1 MIHKLFGK
9 CCCFPFC
16 LRVACSTP
24 APTLSSCFPLK
35 WKKQNRE
42 ATLGSNTGSPNR
54 KAIRNAI
61 SPKSEVTIGT
71 QWEAIFSGDDGAG
84 GDDDAGGCLLGL
96 DHTVRARFLCTAM
109 SDEPLRSS
117 RFARTHRL
125 HSQSAFLPFVLRR
138 RTPLR
143 VVPAEMSRWLRER
156 ISRWMAPPRACSRSL
171 CAWAYRLVQTV
182 GS

>member
-1 MIHKLFGK
+1 MHYMHSLVGSEQCWSGALLNRSWATFEL
-9 CCCFPFC
+9 CCTMLAGFEQGRVCQFPPPI
-16 LRVACSTP
+16 SP
-24 APTLSSCFPLK
+24 I
-35 WKKQNRE
+35 N
-42 ATLGSNTGSPNR
+42 PNR

-84 GDDDAGGCLLGL
+84 GADDAGGSLLGL

-138 RTPLR
+138 RTPLTR
-143 VVPAEMSRWLRER
+143 TRCHASLAAWHLLER
-156 ISRWMAPPRACSRSL
+156 AAPHGL
-171 CAWAYRLVQTV
+171 K
-182 GS
+182 